1 VDLSFFEG
9 PEAGL
14 LLKVY
19 QEDFALV
26 VKLTAFVA
34 WSSFSHYCGLIFFV
48 FLADTLQSS
57 QASFMVLS
65 ALHEAYLGLGR
76 LKLGWFVADCL
87 PSLFFMLV

>member
-34 WSSFSHYCGLIFFV
+34 
-48 FLADTLQSS
+48 
-57 QASFMVLS
+57 
-65 ALHEAYLGLGR
+65 
-76 LKLGWFVADCL
+76 
-87 PSLFFMLV
+87 